1 MYQAFEDYI
10 IAVPFEPKTASGL
23 IMTVND
29 NRRFVVTNT
38 CAHTKQLEG
47 KVVEVDFT
55 NSVRPLTD
63 NEHVAINYKTIVAI
77 YEQKD

>member
-1 MYQAFEDYI
+1 LSR
-10 IAVPFEPKTASGL
+10 T
-23 IMTVND
+23 
-29 NRRFVVTNT
+29 NRNTNTDSNSFTITNT
-38 CAHTKQLEG
+38 CAHTEQLKG

-77 YEQKD
+77 YE